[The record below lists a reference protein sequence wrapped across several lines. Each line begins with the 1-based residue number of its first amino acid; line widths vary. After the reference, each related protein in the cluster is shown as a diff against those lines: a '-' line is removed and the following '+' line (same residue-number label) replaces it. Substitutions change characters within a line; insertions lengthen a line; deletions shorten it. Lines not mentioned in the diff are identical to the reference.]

1 MVRVSTNHTPMNAVN
16 FYNTNKKITPN
27 PYAATPSLYPLWGI
41 AKLIYSFY
49 FYPTLNSKPKNIPM
63 LLKSITHI
71 NWPQKSNFLHNLHKI
86 RHLIII
92 CTPAKHMYTLAK
104 HICTSAKHI
113 CTPARHIYTA
123 AKHMYRAA
131 KTNTAHSNHKTGRSP
146 PAVAITINKYN
157 KKIHIKY

>member
-1 MVRVSTNHTPMNAVN
+1 
-16 FYNTNKKITPN
+16 
-27 PYAATPSLYPLWGI
+27 
-41 AKLIYSFY
+41 
-49 FYPTLNSKPKNIPM
+49 M

-71 NWPQKSNFLHNLHKI
+71 NWPQKSNFLHNLYKI
-86 RHLIII
+86 RHLIIICTPAKHMYTLAKHICILAKHSCTPAKHI